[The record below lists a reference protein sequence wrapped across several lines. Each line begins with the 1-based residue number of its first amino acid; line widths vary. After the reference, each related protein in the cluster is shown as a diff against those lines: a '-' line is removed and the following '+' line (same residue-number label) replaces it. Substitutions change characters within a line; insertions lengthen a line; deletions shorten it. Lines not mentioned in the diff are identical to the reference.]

1 MIEAPGSYVY
11 PQNIFVLHGNAN
23 VQIFAARGL
32 SCTSLLVDNGNY
44 SCFWSHIVLLLF
56 HPSFII
62 IISIDVMMDVC
73 YNNGVHFASVEVPCM
88 KSKQPPF
95 EITHQIIDSVAQIAE
110 LVGRLTAVSSLPAN
124 PTLRRSNRI
133 RTIHG
138 SLAIEQNTLSLEQVT
153 AVLGG
158 KHVLAPPKDIA
169 EVKNA
174 YEIYERL
181 DELDPSSVDD
191 LLLAHGIMM
200 YGLIEEAGV
209 FRSRPVGVVDS
220 QGRVVHFGTLP
231 QYVPGLIADLLDWT
245 RNSDLHMLI
254 RSCVF
259 HYEFELIHPFAD
271 GNGRVGRL
279 WHTLLLSRWNP
290 AFAWLPVESVIHD
303 RQQGYYDAINIS
315 NNAGESTAFIEFM
328 LSAIQAALTEA
339 ISAGD
344 GMRDEAPD
352 KETVRWRQI
361 ETYLKSHDCIRNA
374 DVRTLCGVSAATAN
388 RILAGLVA
396 NGHLVK
402 VHAGKYWAY
411 RLP

>member
-1 MIEAPGSYVY
+1 
-11 PQNIFVLHGNAN
+11 
-23 VQIFAARGL
+23 
-32 SCTSLLVDNGNY
+32 
-44 SCFWSHIVLLLF
+44 
-56 HPSFII
+56 
-62 IISIDVMMDVC
+62 
-73 YNNGVHFASVEVPCM
+73 M
-88 KSKQPPF
+88 KSKQPTF

-174 YEIYERL
+174 YEIYEHL
-181 DELDPSSVDD
+181 DELDPYSVDD
-191 LLLAHGIMM
+191 LLMAHSIMM
-200 YGLIEEAGV
+200 RGLIEEAGV

-231 QYVPGLIADLLDWT
+231 QYVPGLIANLLDWI

-303 RQQGYYDAINIS
+303 RQPEYYEAINAS

-339 ISAGD
+339 ITAGD
-344 GMRDEAPD
+344 GMSDEAPD
-352 KETVRWRQI
+352 KETARWRQI
-361 ETYLKSHDCIRNA
+361 ETYLKSYDCIRNA